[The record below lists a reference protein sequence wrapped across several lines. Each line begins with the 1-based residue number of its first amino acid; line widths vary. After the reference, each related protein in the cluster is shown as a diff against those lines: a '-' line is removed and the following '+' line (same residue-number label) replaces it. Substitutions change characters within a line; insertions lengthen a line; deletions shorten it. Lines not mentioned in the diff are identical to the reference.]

1 MHFTLRI
8 VMGAIAALVL
18 AAGAAAQQKANRA
31 PGFSKLAP
39 GAKLVIMPADIEL
52 FEVSGGGVFEP
63 RADWTAAAQQHVRT
77 AYHARKD
84 KLGLQVIDL
93 EDDTSEPVLELNR
106 LQRAVGGA
114 ISVHHFGLMQLPT
127 KEDKLDW
134 TLGPSVNEVREKTGA
149 DYALFT
155 YIRDSYASADRKA
168 AMVVGA
174 LFGIGIAPGAVQ
186 YGFCSLV
193 DLRSGQVLWA
203 NRVLRATG
211 DLREAAP
218 AQETVDTMLTGLIEQ
233 AGPPS
238 STPRPRS
245 IRDW

>member
-1 MHFTLRI
+1 MNIASRI
-8 VMGAIAALVL
+8 VIAALAVL
-18 AAGAAAQQKANRA
+18 AIATTAAAQQKTNRA

-52 FEVSGGGVFEP
+52 FEVSGGGIFEP
-63 RADWTAAAQQHVRT
+63 RADWTLAAQQHVRT
-77 AYHARKD
+77 AYHARRE
-84 KLGLQVIDL
+84 KLGLQVVDL
-93 EDDTSEPVLELNR
+93 EDDSSESVLELNR

-114 ISVHHFGLMQLPT
+114 ISSHHFGMMALPT
-127 KEDKLDW
+127 KEEKLDW
-134 TLGPSVNEVREKTGA
+134 SLGPSVSEVRDKTGA

-155 YIRDSYASADRKA
+155 YIRDSYVSAERKA

-174 LFGIGIAPGAVQ
+174 LFGIGIAPGAMQ

-193 DLRSGQVLWA
+193 DLRTGQVVWA

-218 AQETVDTMLTGLIEQ
+218 AQETIDTMLTGLVEQ

-238 STPRPRS
+238 VTPRPRS

>member
-1 MHFTLRI
+1 MRLALR
-8 VMGAIAALVL
+8 VVVAALAALAL
-18 AAGAAAQQKANRA
+18 AAGALAQQKSNRA
-31 PGFSKLAP
+31 PGFNKLAQ

-52 FEVSGGGVFEP
+52 FEVSGGGIPEP

-93 EDDTSEPVLELNR
+93 EDDSSEPVLELNR
-106 LQRAVGGA
+106 LQRAVGSA
-114 ISVHHFGLMQLPT
+114 IASHHFGTMALPT
-127 KEDKLDW
+127 KEEKLDW
-134 TLGPSVNEVREKTGA
+134 SLGPSVNDVREKTGA

-193 DLRSGQVLWA
+193 DLRTGQVLWA

-218 AQETVDTMLTGLIEQ
+218 AQETIDTMLTGLIEQ

>member
-1 MHFTLRI
+1 MHFSLRL
-8 VMGAIAALVL
+8 AFAALAAL
-18 AAGAAAQQKANRA
+18 AVSTAVAQQKPNRA
-31 PGFSKLAP
+31 PGFSKLEP
-39 GAKLVIMPADIEL
+39 GAKLVLMPADIEM

-63 RADWTAAAQQHVRT
+63 RADWTSAAQEHVRN
-77 AYHARKD
+77 AYRARKE
-84 KLGLQVIDL
+84 KLGLQVVDL
-93 EDDTSEPVLELNR
+93 VDDTSEPILELNR

-114 ISVHHFGLMQLPT
+114 ISFHHFGLAALPT
-127 KEDKLDW
+127 KEEKLDW
-134 TLGPSVNEVREKTGA
+134 SLGQSVAGVREKTGA

-155 YIRDSYASADRKA
+155 YIRDSYASAERKA

-174 LFGIGIAPGAVQ
+174 LFGIGLAPGAMQ
-186 YGFCSLV
+186 YGFVSLV
-193 DLRSGQVLWA
+193 DLRTGQVLWA

-218 AQETVDTMLTGLIEQ
+218 AQETIDTMLTGLIEQ

-238 STPRPRS
+238 TRPRPAS